1 MYGRHL
7 WPPYPPGLSLKP
19 GRRPADT
26 STYRNALSA
35 PGVEEAAVTGTILV
49 IEDDAELA
57 GLYAFVLRLE
67 GYTVHLAASGEEGL
81 VLWRD
86 VDPDLIVLD
95 IMLPGMDGWEI
106 CRRVRKDSPVPIL
119 ILSARSSELDMVRGL
134 VLGADEYL
142 CKPFAV
148 FELSTTVSELLQA
161 APQRRERAS
170 QPA

>member
-1 MYGRHL
+1 M
-7 WPPYPPGLSLKP
+7 
-19 GRRPADT
+19 
-26 STYRNALSA
+26 
-35 PGVEEAAVTGTILV
+35 TGTILV

-67 GYTVHLAASGEEGL
+67 GYTVHLAASGDEGL
-81 VLWRD
+81 LQWRE

-106 CRRVRKDSPVPIL
+106 CRRVREESPIPIL

-148 FELSTTVSELLQA
+148 FELSTTVTELLEAA
-161 APQRRERAS
+161 APQRKRVSR
-170 QPA
+170 PA